1 MSGQCGKPTGMSM
14 QENNHNFEAYVY
26 AISEQVEQ
34 HITGLD
40 ELSDISVQSPLTFN
54 QRSAAERSLQVMVE
68 AAIGC
73 SKHYLKSKNKPVP
86 AEARASIER
95 VYEILSITNPDIK
108 DMRGAV
114 GMRNAIIH
122 DYLNLDWKKIEVVLN
137 GKKYHLIKKYI
148 HIVSSKLNAPLPG

>member
-1 MSGQCGKPTGMSM
+1 M
-14 QENNHNFEAYVY
+14 QENNHSFEAYVY

-34 HITGLD
+34 HIAGLD

-54 QRSAAERSLQVMVE
+54 QRSAAERSLQVIVE

-95 VYEILSITNPDIK
+95 VYEILSIINPDIK
-108 DMRGAV
+108 DMRGAI
-114 GMRNAIIH
+114 GMRNAIIR
-122 DYLNLDWKKIEVVLN
+122 DYLNLDWGKIETVLN
-137 GKKYHLIKKYI
+137 RKKYHLVKQYI
-148 HIVSSKLNAPLPG
+148 HIVTSELSDTLPE